1 MTVTDLHRAPS
12 SLEGFTVEDLF
23 ALDLPEGYRTE
34 LIEGSFVVSPPPA
47 KPHIFP
53 NADLYELLLK
63 TTPAGLRVLA
73 VGAGLYASEH
83 DYLIPDLMVVRDD
96 TRGGLQEGFTPEEV
110 LLAIEV
116 VSPSSRSHD
125 NVTKRNAYA
134 RFGLQ
139 HYWIADPKRKTLLIL
154 ELGQDGSYVDKEL
167 LVPGQSWKAS
177 EPFEVTID
185 PAQIFRS

>member
-1 MTVTDLHRAPS
+1 MTVTELHRAPS
-12 SLEGFTVEDLF
+12 SLEGYTVEDLF
-23 ALDLPEGYRTE
+23 ALDWPESFRTE
-34 LIEGSFVVSPPPA
+34 LVEGSYVVSPPPA
-47 KPHIFP
+47 KPHIFS
-53 NADLYELLLK
+53 NLDLRDLLLK
-63 TTPAGLRVLA
+63 AAPDGLRVISC
-73 VGAGLYASEH
+73 GAGVYASEH
-83 DYLIPDLMVVRDD
+83 NFLIPDLIVVRDD
-96 TRGGLQEGFTPEEV
+96 SRGGRQEGFAPEEV
-110 LLAIEV
+110 LLAVEV

-139 HYWIADPKRKTLLIL
+139 HYWIADPKKKTLLIL

-167 LVPGQSWKAS
+167 LVPGQNWKAS